1 MKLSLCVIYIYLV
14 TSINMHL
21 HEHSFIIAFRSSKNN
36 PYWFLIIW
44 LQSIFIL
51 FLSTIF
57 KIFFADDSDYLPS
70 MPEWSWFH
78 CIFLSH
84 RITNLSSLYKV
95 IISRFLGLSV
105 WEYISL
111 SIANLS
117 WMPTN
122 LFPPHLQPFFAF
134 TTGLMIFRQ
143 NHWMTI
149 GIKWSCANRFCPSAW
164 QFVL

>member
-1 MKLSLCVIYIYLV
+1 MLQESWNSVSVSYTFILLHPYTCIYMNIPLLSLSGHQRIILIDFWLSDCNQ
-14 TSINMHL
+14 S
-21 HEHSFIIAFRSSKNN
+21 SFYSS
-36 PYWFLIIW
+36 PPSLRF
-44 LQSIFIL
+44 
-51 FLSTIF
+51 
-57 KIFFADDSDYLPS
+57 FFANDSDYLPS

-95 IISRFLGLSV
+95 IISRFLSLSV

-122 LFPPHLQPFFAF
+122 LFPPHLQPFLPLQQA
-134 TTGLMIFRQ
+134 
-143 NHWMTI
+143 
-149 GIKWSCANRFCPSAW
+149 
-164 QFVL
+164 